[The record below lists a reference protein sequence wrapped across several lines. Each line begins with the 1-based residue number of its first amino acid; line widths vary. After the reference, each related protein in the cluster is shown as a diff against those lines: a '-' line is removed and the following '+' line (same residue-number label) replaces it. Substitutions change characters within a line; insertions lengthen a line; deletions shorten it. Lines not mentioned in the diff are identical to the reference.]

1 MSVWLVLWVIVSVV
15 LLGFLVWSLI
25 VLQGQKSTWKTFA
38 SKHKLRYRSRGAM
51 DSPEVDGSI
60 DGYKVDIFTSEHTA
74 DNARSSR
81 KLTAIEISL
90 HSVMPV
96 DGAVAS
102 AGMIPLVK
110 ELGFKTEVRPEHE
123 LWNRSYMAAGDNA
136 RAIKAYLTPE
146 RLDAIIRLMR
156 IKHSWI
162 ILIFRAER
170 MLLRIDT
177 PDPLTSEDYLDRLI
191 KLLIKSAKTFELKS
205 GESGVI
211 EREEAKGLA
220 EDSNLTLDDGDV
232 AGDSGLALEEDEYT
246 DVLADDS
253 GDEAVAEE
261 PKAEPEAEE
270 KPKKKTS
277 SSKKK
282 SSQKKPPKKS

>member
-15 LLGFLVWSLI
+15 LLGFLAWSLI
-25 VLQGQKSTWKTFA
+25 VLQGQKSTWKKFA
-38 SKHKLRYRSRGAM
+38 SKHKLRYRARATM

-60 DGYKVDIFTSEHTA
+60 DGYKIDVFTSEHTA
-74 DNARSSR
+74 ENARSSR
-81 KLTAIEISL
+81 KLTAIEINL

-102 AGMIPLVK
+102 GGMVPLVK
-110 ELGFKTEVRPEHE
+110 ELSFKAEVKPEHE
-123 LWNRSYMAAGDNA
+123 LWDRSYVAAGDNA
-136 RAIKAYLTPE
+136 RAVKAYLTSE
-146 RLDAIIRLMR
+146 RLDALVRLMR

-162 ILIFRAER
+162 ILIFRADR

-232 AGDSGLALEEDEYT
+232 DGDSGLALEEDEYT

-253 GDEAVAEE
+253 GDEEAVEEVAEE

-270 KPKKKTS
+270 KPKKKKAAPA
-277 SSKKK
+277 KKK
-282 SSQKKPPKKS
+282 SPKKS